1 MENIQIITRVIRCEE
16 ADLSSEE
23 LLIVQLAREAAL
35 KAYSPYSGF
44 KVGASLLLS
53 NGEVISGN
61 NQENVAY
68 PSGLCAERVALFY
81 ANAKYPF
88 VPVKMLA
95 VAAFNSGDFTET
107 ISPCGACRQVLA
119 EVEKRFKTSV
129 RLLLC
134 GKKEI
139 LIVERAQDL
148 LPLVFTL

>member
-1 MENIQIITRVIRCEE
+1 MENIQITTRIIRCEE
-16 ADLSSEE
+16 AELSPEE
-23 LLIVQLAREAAL
+23 LLLVQSARRVAL

-44 KVGASLLLS
+44 KVGAALLLN
-53 NGEVISGN
+53 NGETITGN

-81 ANAKYPF
+81 ANAKFPF

-107 ISPCGACRQVLA
+107 ISPCGACRQVMA
-119 EVEKRFKTSV
+119 EVEKRFDTPVK
-129 RLLLC
+129 LLLC

-139 LIVERAQDL
+139 LIVERAGTL
-148 LPLVFTL
+148 LPLNFVL